1 MEQECSRN
9 RELLEQLKS
18 RVRKE
23 LDTEDVSIIKY
34 CDEEMNENEEEQTDF
49 MEENKFSRVKRK
61 IEKMETVE
69 VVKKYLEYCI
79 RNL

>member
-1 MEQECSRN
+1 M
-9 RELLEQLKS
+9 LEQLKA

-34 CDEEMNENEEEQTDF
+34 CDEEMNENEEEETDLK
-49 MEENKFSRVKRK
+49 EENKFSRVKRK

>member
-1 MEQECSRN
+1 
-9 RELLEQLKS
+9 LLEQLKA

-34 CDEEMNENEEEQTDF
+34 CDEEMNENEEEETDLK
-49 MEENKFSRVKRK
+49 EENKFSRVKRK